1 MITLIISITTIY
13 LILMLSFSYGIKKNK
28 EFKEQKKPAIHSFSI
43 IIPFRNEATN
53 LQELLNSLLQLNYA
67 KNKFECI
74 FVDDDSTDTS
84 SEIIHKYLSKTELN
98 YSVVN
103 NLRASASPKKDA
115 INTAIQLANFD
126 WIITTDAD
134 CTLPNSWLQLFDEFS
149 EMNTSVMMVGPVM
162 YSTNN
167 SSFLENFQLLDFLS
181 LQAATLGG
189 FGIKKPFLC
198 NGANL
203 AYKKTV
209 FLELNGFQGNDNIA
223 SGDDI
228 FLFEKFYKKHPNCVH
243 FLKSNKAIVRTNA
256 LKSWKEL
263 IQQRMR
269 WAAKSSSY
277 TLGMGKFVG
286 IIVLLMNLA
295 FIICMLGIFNDLENS
310 INYLYCM
317 LLKVGIDFI
326 LIKQIAVFY
335 TGNSQKIKGYLLG
348 SLLYPFFS
356 TYIIF
361 KTLTSSYTWKE
372 RIFKR

>member
-1 MITLIISITTIY
+1 MISLIISITTIY

-28 EFKEQKKPAIHSFSI
+28 EFKEQKKPATHSFSI

-149 EMNTSVMMVGPVM
+149 EMNTSVMIVGPVM

-228 FLFEKFYKKHPNCVH
+228 FLFEKFYKKYPYRVH
-243 FLKSNKAIVRTNA
+243 FLKSNQAIVSTKAI
-256 LKSWKEL
+256 KSWKGL

-295 FIICMLGIFNDLENS
+295 FIICLVGLFNDQVNTH
-310 INYLYCM
+310 YYFYCM
-317 LLKVGIDFI
+317 LLKFLVDFI
-326 LIKQIAVFY
+326 VIKQIAVSY
-335 TGNSQKIKGYLLG
+335 HSNSKKIKAYFFG

-356 TYIIF
+356 SYVFF
-361 KTLTSSYTWKE
+361 KSLTSTYTWKE
-372 RIFKR
+372 RVFKR